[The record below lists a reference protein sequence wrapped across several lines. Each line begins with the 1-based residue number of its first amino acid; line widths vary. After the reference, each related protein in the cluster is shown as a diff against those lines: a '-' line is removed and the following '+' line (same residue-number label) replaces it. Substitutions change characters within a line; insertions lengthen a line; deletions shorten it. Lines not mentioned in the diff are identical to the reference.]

1 MNQLKDAR
9 RIEVLQYVGG
19 VMGGLH
25 LSTKELSRLTGIKYR
40 TLMNRIGKD
49 GDIGSMK
56 LYELWA
62 IQDVARRRGL
72 K

>member
-1 MNQLKDAR
+1 MKAR
-9 RIEVLQYVGG
+9 DERKVEVLQYIGG
-19 VMGGLH
+19 VMGALH
-25 LSTKELSRLTGIKYR
+25 ISNKELSAMTGIKYR